1 MDAFVILFTVILLAS
16 ANGVLGTYLVLRK
29 SVMIGDAIS
38 HAVLPGL
45 IIGFLISGSKNSF
58 PMLIS
63 AAISGVLTTLLIQY
77 LNRKSNLPKD
87 ASIGFVFTTLFAIG
101 IIMVSVYADN
111 IDIDAD
117 CVLHGELG
125 FIALEQNLMIGG
137 MELFPLSS
145 LNALVT
151 LIIVLLFTI
160 LFKRQLFV
168 TTFDPQYANAIG
180 MNPIK
185 WDNAL
190 MALTSLVT
198 VVSFEAVGAILV
210 IAFLVLPV
218 AAAYLLTTKL
228 KNMMI
233 LSVVFSMLAC
243 VIGYYLSQALNTSI
257 SSAIVTSMGVLF
269 CLSFIFVLLNKRRV
283 TYEGS

>member
-16 ANGVLGTYLVLRK
+16 ANGVLGTFLVLRK

-125 FIALEQNLMIGG
+125 FIALEQNLTIGE

-160 LFKRQLFV
+160 LFKRQIFV
-168 TTFDPQYANAIG
+168 TTFDPQYANTIG

-228 KNMMI
+228 NNMMI
-233 LSVVFSMLAC
+233 LSVVFSMMAC
-243 VIGYYLSQALNTSI
+243 VIGYYLSQVLNTSI

>member
-1 MDAFVILFTVILLAS
+1 
-16 ANGVLGTYLVLRK
+16 
-29 SVMIGDAIS
+29 
-38 HAVLPGL
+38 
-45 IIGFLISGSKNSF
+45 
-58 PMLIS
+58 
-63 AAISGVLTTLLIQY
+63 
-77 LNRKSNLPKD
+77 
-87 ASIGFVFTTLFAIG
+87 
-101 IIMVSVYADN
+101 
-111 IDIDAD
+111 
-117 CVLHGELG
+117 
-125 FIALEQNLMIGG
+125 
-137 MELFPLSS
+137 
-145 LNALVT
+145 
-151 LIIVLLFTI
+151 
-160 LFKRQLFV
+160 
-168 TTFDPQYANAIG
+168 

>member
-1 MDAFVILFTVILLAS
+1 
-16 ANGVLGTYLVLRK
+16 
-29 SVMIGDAIS
+29 
-38 HAVLPGL
+38 
-45 IIGFLISGSKNSF
+45 
-58 PMLIS
+58 
-63 AAISGVLTTLLIQY
+63 
-77 LNRKSNLPKD
+77 
-87 ASIGFVFTTLFAIG
+87 
-101 IIMVSVYADN
+101 MVSVYADN

-125 FIALEQNLMIGG
+125 FIALEQNLTIGE

-160 LFKRQLFV
+160 LFKRQIFV
-168 TTFDPQYANAIG
+168 TTFDPQYANTIG

-228 KNMMI
+228 NNMMI
-233 LSVVFSMLAC
+233 LSVVFSMMAC
-243 VIGYYLSQALNTSI
+243 VIGYYLSQVLNTSI

>member
-1 MDAFVILFTVILLAS
+1 MDAFVILFTVILLAA
-16 ANGVLGTYLVLRK
+16 ANGVLGTFLVLRK
-29 SVMIGDAIS
+29 SVMISDAIS

-45 IIGFLISGSKNSF
+45 VLGFMISGSKSSF

-63 AAISGVLTTLLIQY
+63 AALTGLLTTLLIQY
-77 LNRKSNLPKD
+77 LNRKSSLPKD

-101 IIMVSVYADN
+101 IIMVSMYADN

-137 MELFPLSS
+137 LELFPLST
-145 LNALVT
+145 LNALIT
-151 LIIVLLFTI
+151 LIIVLLFVI
-160 LFKRQLFV
+160 LFKRQLFI
-168 TTFDPQYANAIG
+168 TTFDAQYANSIG
-180 MNPIK
+180 MNPVK

-198 VVSFEAVGAILV
+198 VVSFESVGAILV

-218 AAAYLLTTKL
+218 ASAYLLTTKL
-228 KNMMI
+228 NRMMI
-233 LSVVFSMLAC
+233 LAVVFSTIAC
-243 VIGYYLSQALNTSI
+243 FIGYNLSLFLNTSI

-269 CLSFIFVLLNKRRV
+269 CISFVISLAKKRSV
-283 TYEGS
+283 VYEGS